1 MELTFIF
8 SQILRFLIVAI
19 VSFFVGIILVKPVDK
34 LIKKIHGFKHIEKEN
49 APIFSQLHAK
59 KEGTPT
65 MAGIIIWGTVLIVIL
80 VFWLF
85 SSIFDGFWQQINFLS
100 RKETYLPLASLIIAA
115 LIGMVDDLIGILGN
129 KTNKNKKKNGLSMK
143 ERIALYSIVAIG
155 GAYWFAFKLNWDVIN
170 IPFIGNLNIGI
181 WASALIFIFIIIAT
195 SFSMNETNGLDGLAE
210 GIATIALICLAIVS
224 FLEGRYDLAVF
235 AASLIGALLA
245 FLWFNIYPAK
255 FFMGDTGSM
264 SLGVVIGVI
273 SMLTNTVFLLPFF
286 AFILVIE
293 SLSVIIQ
300 TFSKKLLKKK
310 IFISTPLHHHFEA
323 KGWLEPQ
330 ITMRFWMISGI
341 SAMLGIIIFI
351 IDRFILN

>member
-19 VSFFVGIILVKPVDK
+19 VSFFVGMVLVKPVDK
-34 LIKKIHGFKHIEKEN
+34 LIKKIHSFKHIEKEN

-80 VFWLF
+80 AFWLC
-85 SSIFDGFWQQINFLS
+85 SLIFDGFWEQINFLS

-115 LIGMVDDLIGILGN
+115 LIGMADDLVGIL
-129 KTNKNKKKNGLSMK
+129 KTKNKNGLSMK

-155 GAYWFAFKLNWDVIN
+155 GAYWFAFKLNWDVIS
-170 IPFIGNLNIGI
+170 IPFIGDLNIGI

-210 GIATIALICLAIVS
+210 GIATIALICLAIVA

-286 AFILVIE
+286 AFILVVE